1 MQKLA
6 LQISLISLLIV
17 CSACGSYKPKGAEIT
32 ENTISEYV
40 NPYFSDVDSDYIYKA
55 NMAVFGRQSGGI
67 VVIKKINATF
77 HRVVFTTDFGNK
89 LLDFEVAEDDFKVH
103 FVVDGFNNK
112 RILKVLETDFRLLL
126 QPVYTINQTFD
137 TPDKLIYASKQNKNS
152 VYLFENKE
160 DRFLSELVF
169 TEHSKEKITFEF
181 QNKKDTFA
189 EEINIT
195 HHNIPLE
202 IKLLKI

>member
-6 LQISLISLLIV
+6 LRILLISLSV
-17 CSACGSYKPKGAEIT
+17 VFAGCGSYQPKDAEIT

-40 NPYFSDVDSDYIYKA
+40 NPYFSDKDSDYIYKA
-55 NMAVFGRQSGGI
+55 NMDIYGRKSGGI
-67 VVIKKINATF
+67 VVIKKIDEHF

-89 LLDFEVAEDDFKVH
+89 LLDFEVAVDDFKVH

-112 RILKVLETDFRLLL
+112 RVLKILETDFRLLL
-126 QPVYTINQTFD
+126 QSVYLIDKTFVTAD
-137 TPDKLIYASKQNKNS
+137 GLIYDSKQNRRN
-152 VYLFENKE
+152 VYLFENKTN
-160 DRFLSELVF
+160 DFLSKIIF
-169 TEHSKEKITFEF
+169 TKKSKEKITFEF
-181 QNKKDTFA
+181 QNKRDTFV

>member
-1 MQKLA
+1 MQKSA
-6 LQISLISLLIV
+6 LRILLISLLAV
-17 CSACGSYKPKGAEIT
+17 CSACGSYQPKGAEING
-32 ENTISEYV
+32 NTISEYI
-40 NPYFSDVDSDYIYKA
+40 NPYFSDKDSDYIYKA
-55 NMAVFGRQSGGI
+55 NMAIFGKQSGGI
-67 VVIKKINATF
+67 VVIKKTDENL

-89 LLDFEVAEDDFKVH
+89 LLDFEVAADDFKVH

-126 QPVYTINQTFD
+126 QSDYKVSETFTTPNESVYG
-137 TPDKLIYASKQNKNS
+137 SKQNRGN

-160 DRFLSELVF
+160 DNFLSKIIF
-169 TEHSKEKITFEF
+169 TKKSKEKITFGF

-189 EEINIT
+189 EEIHIT

>member
-89 LLDFEVAEDDFKVH
+89 LLDFEISPEEFKIN
-103 FVVDGFNNK
+103 FVVDGFNNH

-126 QPVYTINQTFD
+126 QPSYTISQTFV
-137 TPDKLIYASKQNKNS
+137 TPDKLIYASKQKKNS

-169 TEHSKEKITFEF
+169 AKHSKEKIIFGF
-181 QNKKDTFA
+181 QNKTDTFA
-189 EEINIT
+189 EIISIK

-202 IKLLKI
+202 INLLKI

>member
-1 MQKLA
+1 MQKSA
-6 LQISLISLLIV
+6 LRILLISLSV
-17 CSACGSYKPKGAEIT
+17 VFASCGSYQPKNAEII

-40 NPYFSDVDSDYIYKA
+40 NPYFSDKDSDYIYKA
-55 NMAVFGRQSGGI
+55 NMDIYGRKSGGI
-67 VVIKKINATF
+67 VVIKKIDDHF

-89 LLDFEVAEDDFKVH
+89 LLDFEVSSDDFKVH
-103 FVVDGFNNK
+103 FVVDGFNNE
-112 RILKVLETDFRLLL
+112 RVLKILETDFRLLL
-126 QPVYTINQTFD
+126 QSVYLIDKTFVTVD
-137 TPDKLIYASKQNKNS
+137 GLVYGSKQNKGN
-152 VYLFENKE
+152 VYMFENKTN
-160 DRFLSELVF
+160 DFLSKIIF
-169 TEHSKEKITFEF
+169 TKKSKEKITFEF

>member
-1 MQKLA
+1 MQKSA
-6 LQISLISLLIV
+6 LQILLISLLV
-17 CSACGSYKPKGAEIT
+17 VFAGCGSYKPKDAKIT

-40 NPYFSDVDSDYIYKA
+40 NPYFSDTESDYIYKA
-55 NMAVFGRQSGGI
+55 NMAIYGRQSGGI
-67 VVIKKINATF
+67 VIIKKIDNNF

-89 LLDFEVAEDDFKVH
+89 LLDFEVAADNFKVH

-112 RILKVLETDFRLLL
+112 RILKVLETDFRLLV
-126 QPVYTINQTFD
+126 QSEYKIYETFTTPNESVYG
-137 TPDKLIYASKQNKNS
+137 SKQNRGN

-160 DRFLSELVF
+160 DNFLSKIIF
-169 TEHSKEKITFEF
+169 TKKSKEKITFGF

-189 EEINIT
+189 EEIHIT

>member
-1 MQKLA
+1 MQKLF
-6 LQISLISLLIV
+6 LRILIISLLVV
-17 CSACGSYKPKGAEIT
+17 CSACGSYQPKGAEVT
-32 ENTISEYV
+32 ENTISEYI
-40 NPYFSDVDSDYIYKA
+40 NPYFSDKDSDYIYKA
-55 NMAVFGRQSGGI
+55 NMAIFGKQSGGI
-67 VVIKKINATF
+67 VVIKKIDNIF
-77 HRVVFTTDFGNK
+77 HRVVFATDFGNK
-89 LLDFEVAEDDFKVH
+89 LLDFEVSADEFKVN

-126 QPVYTINQTFD
+126 QSVYPINTTLVTKD
-137 TPDKLIYASKQNKNS
+137 ALIYDSKQNKGN
-152 VYLFENKE
+152 VYLFENKGSN
-160 DRFLSELVF
+160 FLSKIIF
-169 TEHSKEKITFEF
+169 AKKSKEMITFEF